1 VAGAPR
7 PHAASRRRDTRQR
20 ILDAATA
27 LFAAQG
33 FRRVTVRDICQEAG
47 ANVAAV
53 NYHFGDKLN
62 LYREVLGAGVSAIR
76 EVTDEA
82 IRLGRGQSAEDRL
95 ATYIEVHCRRIYSAA
110 GRDGLKPSFLQQ
122 LIQREIQEPTPA
134 LETLIEQAFEP
145 RFEYLGSIVS
155 ELLGTGPDALATI
168 QCTASVHA
176 QVIMFKPSPFIE
188 RLEPA
193 VRRAFSLEA
202 VTRHIT
208 AFCLAAIR
216 GYPAQ
221 PRT

>member
-1 VAGAPR
+1 VARAPR
-7 PHAASRRRDTRQR
+7 PHASRRRDTRQR

-53 NYHFGDKLN
+53 NYHFGDKLS
-62 LYREVLGAGVSAIR
+62 LYREVLRTGVAAIR
-76 EVTDEA
+76 DCTDEA

-95 ATYIEVHCRRIYSAA
+95 AIYIEVHCRRIHGAA
-110 GRDGLKPSFLQQ
+110 GAGGGKVSFLQQ
-122 LIQREIQEPTPA
+122 IIQREMQEPTPA
-134 LETLIEQAFEP
+134 LETLLEEAFQP
-145 RFEYLGSIVS
+145 RFEYLGSILS
-155 ELLGTGPDALATI
+155 ELLGTAPDAPVTI
-168 QCTASVHA
+168 QYAASIHG
-176 QVIMFKPSPFIE
+176 QVVMFKPSPFIE
-188 RLEPA
+188 RLGP
-193 VRRAFSLEA
+193 VVQRAFSLDA

-216 GYPAQ
+216 GYPAR